1 MTPPLE
7 KTTYLSTSHS
17 TRKRR
22 MHHLRGPLEQELAVK
37 LVHRW
42 GWLESRALL
51 AVGWFGSGTS
61 LTI

>member
-37 LVHRW
+37 LAGPSV
-42 GWLESRALL
+42 GESRALL
-51 AVGWFGSGTS
+51 AAGWFGSGTS